1 MSLSPTDSDDVFVV
15 HRSAPLSGVVTV
27 PGAKNSVL
35 KLMAASILAPGE
47 TVLSNVPAIAD
58 VPVMADILRGL
69 GADVDLDLAS
79 GVCVIR
85 FDEDPHWR
93 APDDA
98 VTRIRASISCLGPMV
113 GRLRRCRIAL
123 PGGDNIGKRGID
135 MHLAGLEAM
144 GATVIQHDDGIE
156 VRADDLHG
164 AQIALDFPS
173 VGATEN
179 LVMAATV
186 ADGRTIIDNA
196 AREPEIQD
204 LCGFLVEMGAHIEGI
219 GDPRIE
225 IEGVDGLSPSS
236 WRTCPDRIEAG
247 TWAVAAALTRGD
259 LLLEKVRPADLAMPL
274 AKLRAA
280 GAVVEEGADSLR
292 VKADELE
299 AVNFV
304 TLPYPGFPTDM
315 QPQFMVLLSQAE
327 GTSMCT
333 ENVFESRFSFVDQF
347 RKMGADID
355 IDGHHALIRGPSPLH
370 GAVLDGL
377 DVRAGAAGVL
387 AGLVADGETVVRDV
401 HHVDRGYAHFVP
413 RLRSVGADVQ
423 RVPAS
428 EIDLP
433 APVEQRRSR
442 PRDADA

>member
-1 MSLSPTDSDDVFVV
+1 MGLPPAGPTEVFVV
-15 HRSAPLSGVVTV
+15 RRSAPLTGVVRV

-35 KLMAASILAPGE
+35 KLMAAAILADGE
-47 TVLSNVPAIAD
+47 MVISNVPNISD

-69 GADVDLDLAS
+69 GAFVELD
-79 GVCVIR
+79 GETCVIR
-85 FDEDPHWR
+85 FDDEPAWH
-93 APDDA
+93 APEDA

-123 PGGDNIGKRGID
+123 PGGDKIGKRGIE
-135 MHLAGLEAM
+135 MHLDGLEAM
-144 GATVIQHDDGIE
+144 GATVIHHDDGVE
-156 VRADDLHG
+156 VRADQLEG
-164 AQIALDFPS
+164 AQITLDFPS

-186 ADGRTIIDNA
+186 ADGPTIIDNA

-204 LCGFLVEMGAHIEGI
+204 LCHMLVAMGARIDGI
-219 GDPRIE
+219 GEPRLE
-225 IEGVDGLSPSS
+225 IEGVDGLTAVS
-236 WRTCPDRIEAG
+236 WRTCPDRIETG

-259 LLLEKVRPADLAMPL
+259 LLIESVHPPDLALPL
-274 AKLRAA
+274 MKLRAA

-292 VKADELE
+292 VKADDLE
-299 AVNFV
+299 PVNFV
-304 TLPYPGFPTDM
+304 TLPYPGFPTDL
-315 QPQFMVLLSQAE
+315 QPQFMVLLSQAG

-355 IDGHHALIRGPSPLH
+355 IDGHHALIRGRSPLR

-377 DVRAGAAGVL
+377 DVRAGAAGAL

-401 HHVDRGYAHFVP
+401 HHIDRGYADFVP
-413 RLRSVGADVQ
+413 RLQRIGADIT
-423 RVPAS
+423 RVPTD
-428 EIDLP
+428 E
-433 APVEQRRSR
+433 VNR
-442 PRDADA
+442 PDRDA

>member
-1 MSLSPTDSDDVFVV
+1 MGTSPTPSDDVFVV
-15 HRSAPLSGVVTV
+15 RRSAPLSGTIRV

-69 GADVDLDLAS
+69 GADVDLDLAG
-79 GVCVIR
+79 GVCTIV
-85 FDEDPHWR
+85 FDDEPDWH
-93 APDDA
+93 APADA
-98 VTRIRASISCLGPMV
+98 VSRIRASISCLGPLV
-113 GRLRRCRIAL
+113 GRVRRCRIAL
-123 PGGDNIGKRGID
+123 PGGDDIGKRGIE
-135 MHLAGLEAM
+135 MHLEGLEAM
-144 GATVIQHDDGIE
+144 GATVVQHADGVE
-156 VRADDLHG
+156 VRAEELHG
-164 AQIALDFPS
+164 AQITLDFPS

-186 ADGRTIIDNA
+186 AEGRTIIDNA

-204 LCGFLVEMGAHIEGI
+204 LCGFLVEMGARIEGA

-225 IEGVDGLSPSS
+225 VEGVPGLTAVS

-259 LLLEKVRPADLAMPL
+259 LLLENVRPGDLTMPL
-274 AKLRAA
+274 MKLRAA
-280 GAVVEEGADSLR
+280 GAVVEEGADTLR
-292 VKADELE
+292 VKAEDLE
-299 AVNFV
+299 PVNFV

-315 QPQFMVLLSQAE
+315 QPQFMVLLSQAQ

-333 ENVFESRFSFVDQF
+333 ENVFESRFSFVEQF
-347 RKMGADID
+347 RKMGADIE
-355 IDGHHALIRGPSPLH
+355 IDGHHALIRGVSPLR

-387 AGLVADGETVVRDV
+387 AGLVAEGETIVRDV
-401 HHVDRGYAHFVP
+401 HHVDRGYADVVP
-413 RLRSVGADVQ
+413 RLRSVGADVE

-428 EIDLP
+428 DVELP
-433 APVEQRRSR
+433 AS
-442 PRDADA
+442 DA